1 MKATNQPYAIGASD
15 ARIAEILDLADNA
28 FAEASAIPP
37 SESLTY
43 SNGFYVECAAMF
55 IDIRGSS
62 GLVDKHKS
70 AALGRIYRAYISE
83 CIAVMNQ
90 DPNCGEIFI
99 QGDCVG
105 AVFHAPNGSDVDSV
119 LARAAQLNSLVAHLN
134 WRLGER
140 GYATITCGI
149 GLAVGRA
156 LMIKAG
162 YKGSGISDV
171 VWMGNVV
178 NHAAKLCHQGNRGQR
193 CAIQVSKG
201 AYRKMS
207 NANRSLLR
215 PVDVGLSR
223 SHYEGDILDNEMRR
237 WTAEAS
243 QRPEDFRGWLSRYGF
258 SGDVESSGMTSVR
271 PWL

>member
-1 MKATNQPYAIGASD
+1 MKATNQPYSIESSD
-15 ARIAEILDLADNA
+15 ARITEILDVEDNA
-28 FAEASAIPP
+28 FVEASEIPGP
-37 SESLTY
+37 KSLNYT
-43 SNGFYVECAAMF
+43 NGFYMECAAMF

-70 AALGRIYRAYISE
+70 AALGKIYRAYISE

-105 AVFHAPNGSDVDSV
+105 AVFYAPNGSDVDSV

-134 WRLGER
+134 WRLEER
-140 GYATITCGI
+140 GYATIACGI
-149 GLAVGRA
+149 GMAVGRA

-162 YKGSGISDV
+162 YKGSSISDV

-178 NHAAKLCHQGNRGQR
+178 NHAAKLCHQGSRDNR

-207 NANRSLLR
+207 ASNRLMLR
-215 PVDVGLSR
+215 KVVVGLTH
-223 SHYEGDILDNEMRR
+223 SHFEGDIVDNAMKH
-237 WTAEAS
+237 WTTAAS
-243 QRPEDFRGWLSRYGF
+243 QRPEGLRGWMSRSGLS
-258 SGDVESSGMTSVR
+258 SDVESSGMTSVR
-271 PWL
+271 SWL